1 MADKNIEIRSA
12 TTEQQ
17 KIANGSTP
25 GALAEPE
32 LKREEEEKGKEKQRQ
47 QPPTATTLVGR
58 APKLNKSPL
67 HGLWALTNR
76 DLKKWYK
83 NPIQLFISLIQ
94 PVVWLGL
101 FGKALNF
108 GSFISQSGVPS
119 SVQGQIMQS
128 TFGTSDY
135 FSFLSAGMLSFIIL
149 FTAAFSGMSVVFD
162 RRFGFLNKALSTPV
176 GRGAIVTSKVMQ
188 SVIRSL
194 IQAAIVLGIAVLLGM
209 RTSNMGI
216 LGIAGTFVI
225 LFLMSFGLSSLF
237 VMLALRSSDW
247 QTQMAIIN
255 LLNLPLLFA
264 SNALLP
270 VTLMPAWLQGVVKV
284 NPVSYANDATR
295 QLLLGATGMSSLAV
309 DFAVLVAFAVI
320 LSAMGIVLSWK
331 LLSK

>member
-1 MADKNIEIRSA
+1 MVEEIRA
-12 TTEQQ
+12 TASPQASTAQQ
-17 KIANGSTP
+17 KQ
-25 GALAEPE
+25 
-32 LKREEEEKGKEKQRQ
+32 EEVEEGEGRQ
-47 QPPTATTLVGR
+47 QLTEVRRAR
-58 APKLNKSPL
+58 ESIEQEKAFRAAPKLNTSPL

-94 PVVWLGL
+94 PVVWLAL

-108 GSFISQSGVPS
+108 GSFIASAPGGA
-119 SVQGQIMQS
+119 SVANAIMIQ
-128 TFGTSDY
+128 TFGVSSY
-135 FSFLSAGMLSFIIL
+135 FSYLAAGMLAFIIL

-176 GRGAIVTSKVMQ
+176 GRGAVVTGKVLQ

-194 IQAAIVLGIAVLLGM
+194 IQAGIVLGIAVALGM
-209 RTSNMGI
+209 DTSHMSAP
-216 LGIAGTFVI
+216 GIAGAFTI

-270 VTLMPAWLQGVVKV
+270 VKLMPTWLQGVVKV

-295 QLLLGATGMSSLAV
+295 QLLLGATAANPLWM
-309 DFAVLVAFAVI
+309 DFGVLVLFAGI
-320 LSAMGIVLSWK
+320 LSVLGIVLSWK